1 MIISLFFPVS
11 HEAINL
17 SFGDEILHELQ
28 KYLKYKYYLF
38 PT

>member
-1 MIISLFFPVS
+1 MIISSFFLF
-11 HEAINL
+11 HMKTINL
-17 SFGDEILHELQ
+17 PFGDEILHELQ